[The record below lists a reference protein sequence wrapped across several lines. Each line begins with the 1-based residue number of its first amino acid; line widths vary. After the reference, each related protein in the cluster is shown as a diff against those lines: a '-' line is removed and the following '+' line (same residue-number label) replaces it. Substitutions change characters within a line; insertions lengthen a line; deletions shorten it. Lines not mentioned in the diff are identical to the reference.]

1 MFIFDESKR
10 KANLEKHGLDLADAF
25 LVYNSPNKITLHSPR
40 NNEER
45 QMDIALVEIMGVAW
59 VLVYVEHDQQI
70 RFSSL
75 RRASKQER
83 IRYAKFQQNQLEQ
96 KFNMK
101 HRMMRLFY
109 GIQNQM
115 FITLMMRMLLMLFGK
130 LR

>member
-45 QMDIALVEIMGVAW
+45 QMDIALVEIMGMAW

-96 KFNMK
+96 SS
-101 HRMMRLFY
+101 
-109 GIQNQM
+109 
-115 FITLMMRMLLMLFGK
+115 T
-130 LR
+130 

>member
-1 MFIFDESKR
+1 MFIFYESKR
-10 KANLEKHGLDLADAF
+10 QANLEKHGLDLDDAF

-96 KFNMK
+96 SS
-101 HRMMRLFY
+101 
-109 GIQNQM
+109 
-115 FITLMMRMLLMLFGK
+115 T
-130 LR
+130 